1 MTEQTKSPRALLCT
15 VVPSIFLG
23 MKTRWCTVLIGVVLA
38 SSLLVA
44 QSSSDNSLLILSKRG
59 HTLAIVDPATLKV
72 LAKVPVGDDPHE
84 VIASTDGRTA
94 YVSNYGG
101 GSLHTLAVV
110 NLMDQKA
117 MPAIDL
123 DPLHGPHGL
132 TFVGGKTWFTVEGSK
147 AIGRFDPAT
156 RRIDWVLGTGQDRT
170 HMIWVSE
177 DEKKIVTANV
187 ASGTMTLMELMAR
200 RQAPGGPPP
209 GAPRPAGAPTGPPLG
224 PRGPDWEATV
234 VKVGS
239 GPEGFDVL
247 GDGTTIWV
255 ANAQDGTVSIIDF
268 ASRKVI
274 DTLAVDARGA
284 NRLKFTLDGKTALI
298 SSLGGSELVF
308 VDVASRK
315 VIKRLKIG
323 TGAAGIVMQPDGL
336 RAFVACSPDD
346 YVAVIDLKTMEV
358 VGKIDAG
365 GEPDGMAW
373 AVRR

>member
-1 MTEQTKSPRALLCT
+1 M
-15 VVPSIFLG
+15 
-23 MKTRWCTVLIGVVLA
+23 VLVGGLLA

-44 QSSSDNSLLILSKRG
+44 QSSSESSLLVLSKRG
-59 HTLAIVDPATLKV
+59 HTLAIVNPSSLKV

-110 NLMDQKA
+110 DLVGQKA

-123 DPLHGPHGL
+123 EPLHGPHGL
-132 TFVGGKTWFTVEGSK
+132 TFVGGKTWFTAEGSK
-147 AIGRFDPAT
+147 AIGRFDPAAQKV
-156 RRIDWVLGTGQDRT
+156 DWVLGTGQDRT

-187 ASGTMTLMELMAR
+187 ASGTMTLMELMTR
-200 RQAPGGPPP
+200 RQGPAGPPP
-209 GAPRPAGAPTGPPLG
+209 GPRPAGAPTGPPPG
-224 PRGPDWEATV
+224 PRGPDWEGTV

-247 GDGTTIWV
+247 GDETTIWV
-255 ANAQDGTVSIIDF
+255 ANAQDGTVSVIDF

-274 DTLAVDARGA
+274 DTLAVDAKGA
-284 NRLKFTLDGKTALI
+284 NRLKFTPDGKTALI

-308 VDVASRK
+308 VDVATRK
-315 VIKRLKIG
+315 VVKRLKIG
-323 TGAAGIVMQPDGL
+323 SGAAGIVMQPDGA

-346 YVAVIDLKTMEV
+346 YVAVIDLKTMDV

>member
-1 MTEQTKSPRALLCT
+1 MKMRWSAVLVGGLLT
-15 VVPSIFLG
+15 SSL
-23 MKTRWCTVLIGVVLA
+23 LA
-38 SSLLVA
+38 QSSSESSLLV
-44 QSSSDNSLLILSKRG
+44 LSKRG
-59 HTLAIVDPATLKV
+59 HTLAIVDPSSLKV

-84 VIASTDGRTA
+84 VIASADGRTA

-101 GSLHTLAVV
+101 GSLHTLARVDLV
-110 NLMDQKA
+110 GQKA

-123 DPLHGPHGL
+123 ELLHGPHGL
-132 TFVGGKTWFTVEGSK
+132 TSVGGKIWFTAEGSK
-147 AIGRFDPAT
+147 VIGRFDPAT
-156 RRIDWVLGTGQDRT
+156 RKVDWVLGTGQDRT

-187 ASGTMTLMELMAR
+187 ASGTMTLMELTAR
-200 RQAPGGPPP
+200 QRGPGGPPP
-209 GAPRPAGAPTGPPLG
+209 GGPRPAGAPSGPPPG
-224 PRGPDWEATV
+224 PRGPDWEETV

-247 GDGTTIWV
+247 GDAKTIWV
-255 ANAQDGTVSIIDF
+255 ANAQDGTVSVIDF
-268 ASRKVI
+268 AGRKVI

-298 SSLGGSELVF
+298 SSLGGSDLVF
-308 VDVASRK
+308 VDVAARK
-315 VIKRLKIG
+315 VVKRLKIG
-323 TGAAGIVMQPDGL
+323 TGAAGIVMQPDGS

-346 YVAVIDLKTMEV
+346 YVVVIDLKTMDV

-373 AVRR
+373 AVNR

>member
-1 MTEQTKSPRALLCT
+1 LLASNLLMAQSP
-15 VVPSIFLG
+15 SE
-23 MKTRWCTVLIGVVLA
+23 
-38 SSLLVA
+38 SSLLV
-44 QSSSDNSLLILSKRG
+44 LSKRG
-59 HTLAIVDPATLKV
+59 HTLAIVDPSTLKV
-72 LAKVPVGDDPHE
+72 SAKVPVGDDPHE
-84 VIASTDGRTA
+84 VIASSDGHTA

-110 NLMDQKA
+110 DLVGQKA

-123 DPLHGPHGL
+123 EPLHGPHGL

-156 RRIDWVLGTGQDRT
+156 QRVDWVLGTGQDRT

-187 ASGTMTLMELMAR
+187 ASGTMTLMELTMR
-200 RQAPGGPPP
+200 RQGPSGPPSGPRPP
-209 GAPRPAGAPTGPPLG
+209 GAPAGPPPG
-224 PRGPDWEATV
+224 PRGPDWVATV
-234 VKVGS
+234 VKVGN

-247 GDGTTIWV
+247 GDATTIWV
-255 ANAQDGTVSIIDF
+255 ANAQDGTVSVIDF
-268 ASRKVI
+268 ASRKEI

-284 NRLKFTLDGKTALI
+284 NRLKFTPDGKTALI
-298 SSLGGSELVF
+298 SSLGGPELVF
-308 VDVASRK
+308 VDVPSRK
-315 VIKRLKIG
+315 VVKRLKIG
-323 TGAAGIVMQPDGL
+323 TGAAGIVMQPDGA

-346 YVAVIDLKTMEV
+346 YVAVIDLKTMDV

-373 AVRR
+373 SVHK

>member
-1 MTEQTKSPRALLCT
+1 
-15 VVPSIFLG
+15 
-23 MKTRWCTVLIGVVLA
+23 MKTKWCAVLIGGLFA
-38 SSLLVA
+38 SNLLMA
-44 QSSSDNSLLILSKRG
+44 QSPSESSLLILSKRG
-59 HTLAIVDPATLKV
+59 HTLAIVDPSNLKV
-72 LAKVPVGDDPHE
+72 LAKMPVGDDPHE

-101 GSLHTLAVV
+101 GSLHTLAVLDLV
-110 NLMDQKA
+110 AQKA

-123 DPLHGPHGL
+123 EPLRGPHGL

-156 RRIDWVLGTGQDRT
+156 QKVDWVLGTGQDRT

-200 RQAPGGPPP
+200 QRGPGGPPP
-209 GAPRPAGAPTGPPLG
+209 GGPRPAGAPSGPPSG
-224 PRGPDWEATV
+224 PRGPDWEGTV
-234 VKVGS
+234 VKVGN

-247 GDGTTIWV
+247 GDGTTVWV
-255 ANAQDGTVSIIDF
+255 ANAQDGTVSVIDF
-268 ASRKVI
+268 VSRKVI
-274 DTLAVDARGA
+274 DTLAVNARGA
-284 NRLKFTLDGKTALI
+284 NRLKFTPDGRTALI
-298 SSLGGSELVF
+298 SSLGGSDLVF

-315 VIKRLKIG
+315 VVKRLKIG
-323 TGAAGIVMQPDGL
+323 TGAAGIVMQPDGA

-346 YVAVIDLKTMEV
+346 YVAVIDLKAMDV

-373 AVRR
+373 TVRK

>member
-1 MTEQTKSPRALLCT
+1 LLERCIE
-15 VVPSIFLG
+15 SGMFLG
-23 MKTRWCTVLIGVVLA
+23 MKTRWCAVLIGILLT
-38 SSLLVA
+38 SSHLVA
-44 QSSSDNSLLILSKRG
+44 QSSSENSLLVLSKRG
-59 HTLAIVDPATLKV
+59 HTLAIVDPSSLKV

-110 NLMDQKA
+110 DLVGQKA
-117 MPAIDL
+117 LPPIDL
-123 DPLHGPHGL
+123 EPLHGPHGL

-156 RRIDWVLGTGQDRT
+156 QRVDWVLGTGQDRT
-170 HMIWVSE
+170 HMIWVSD
-177 DEKKIVTANV
+177 DEKKIVTANA
-187 ASGTMTLMELMAR
+187 ASGTLTLMELMAR
-200 RQAPGGPPP
+200 RQGPGRPPP
-209 GAPRPAGAPTGPPLG
+209 SGPRPAGAPSGPPPG

-247 GDGTTIWV
+247 GDGRMVWV
-255 ANAQDGTVSIIDF
+255 ANAQDGTVSVVDF

-274 DTLAVDARGA
+274 DTLAIDVRGA

-298 SSLGGSELVF
+298 STLGGPELVF
-308 VDVASRK
+308 VDVASKR
-315 VIKRLKIG
+315 VVKRLKIG
-323 TGAAGIVMQPDGL
+323 TGAAGIVMHPDGS

-346 YVAVIDLKTMEV
+346 YVAVIDLKTMDV

-373 AVRR
+373 AVRK

>member
-1 MTEQTKSPRALLCT
+1 M
-15 VVPSIFLG
+15 FLG
-23 MKTRWCTVLIGVVLA
+23 MKTRLCAVLIGILLT
-38 SSLLVA
+38 SSHLVA
-44 QSSSDNSLLILSKRG
+44 QSSSESSLLVLSKRG
-59 HTLAIVDPATLKV
+59 HTLAIVDPSSLKV

-84 VIASTDGRTA
+84 VIASADGRTA

-101 GSLHTLAVV
+101 GSLHTLAV
-110 NLMDQKA
+110 
-117 MPAIDL
+117 IDL
-123 DPLHGPHGL
+123 VGRKALPPIDLEPLHGPHGL

-156 RRIDWVLGTGQDRT
+156 QRVDWVLGTGQDRT
-170 HMIWVSE
+170 HMIWVSD

-187 ASGTMTLMELMAR
+187 ASGTLTLMELMAR
-200 RQAPGGPPP
+200 RQGPGGPPP
-209 GAPRPAGAPTGPPLG
+209 GGPRPAGAPSGPPPG

-247 GDGTTIWV
+247 GDGRTVWV
-255 ANAQDGTVSIIDF
+255 ANAQDGTVSVVDF
-268 ASRKVI
+268 ASRKVL
-274 DTLAVDARGA
+274 DTLAIDVRGA

-298 SSLGGSELVF
+298 STLGGPELVF
-308 VDVASRK
+308 VDVASKR
-315 VIKRLKIG
+315 VVKRLKIG
-323 TGAAGIVMQPDGL
+323 TGAAGIVMQPDGS

-373 AVRR
+373 TVRK

>member
-1 MTEQTKSPRALLCT
+1 
-15 VVPSIFLG
+15 
-23 MKTRWCTVLIGVVLA
+23 MKTKWCAMLIGGLLA

-44 QSSSDNSLLILSKRG
+44 QSSSQGSLLVLSKRG
-59 HTLAIVDPATLKV
+59 HTLAIVDPSTLKV
-72 LAKVPVGDDPHE
+72 LAKVPIGEDPHE
-84 VIASTDGRTA
+84 VIASADGRTA

-110 NLMDQKA
+110 DLVGQKA

-123 DPLHGPHGL
+123 EPLHGPHGL

-156 RRIDWVLGTGQDRT
+156 QRVDWVLGTGQDRT

-187 ASGTMTLMELMAR
+187 ASGTMTLMELTAR
-200 RQAPGGPPP
+200 RQGPTGPPP
-209 GAPRPAGAPTGPPLG
+209 GPRPAGAPTGPPPG
-224 PRGPDWEATV
+224 PRGPDWEGTV
-234 VKVGS
+234 VKVGN

-247 GDGTTIWV
+247 SDGNTVWV
-255 ANAQDGTVSIIDF
+255 ANAQDGTVSVIDF

-274 DTLAVDARGA
+274 DTLAVNARGA

-298 SSLGGSELVF
+298 SSLGGPDLVF
-308 VDVASRK
+308 VDVATRK
-315 VIKRLKIG
+315 VVKRLKIG
-323 TGAAGIVMQPDGL
+323 SGAAGIVMQPDGA

-346 YVAVIDLKTMEV
+346 YVAVIDLKTMDV
-358 VGKIDAG
+358 TGKIDAG